1 MKIGLISFLL
11 VFLSCSRWEY
21 EDLSIESLESFPE
34 TYLSLISVDT
44 IFART
49 DSIGNVIYS
58 FDETHDSLHVWD
70 TIGNA
75 FNTISTSRQ
84 KLSWWGEDVDGNV
97 VGYYYKW
104 SSDSIWT
111 YTNYESGTFFVPIR
125 SSLDLFFFEVKAV
138 DDQGNIDST
147 ASKLILP
154 IKNSAPE
161 IQFRYRSNPLIAN
174 LNSDTSYT
182 FPTRTFIWDSYDQDG
197 NETIT
202 DVFYAL
208 NDTCDTCW
216 IRLDGNA
223 MSITLKEL
231 DIGLNT
237 FFLKCKDI
245 AGASSL
251 TTKFPDSSRPSE
263 AQHWIVK
270 PIMGEILIV
279 DDYPLDNSNNVL
291 SWYSSMMDTLYGDQS
306 YSYWEIGDEL
316 PYSATD
322 VSANLNY
329 FKNVFWFAAYNNT
342 ASASDTYNGAEASL
356 VNFIMEGGNLFMNPI
371 DFEDTTFT
379 WFPLDSL
386 ITLNPN
392 GRLFPGRV
400 IESPIDSTL
409 NLEVSHLIAVKVKGF
424 WPKDDNFEITR
435 ELYRMADPLSG
446 DGWVG
451 NPIVCS
457 IGQYRISPL
466 ELSGK
471 IVLMTLPLHDGYRA
485 KLQGNGSSIKLFQY
499 LLEEEFNN

>member
-1 MKIGLISFLL
+1 MI
-11 VFLSCSRWEY
+11 
-21 EDLSIESLESFPE
+21 
-34 TYLSLISVDT
+34 
-44 IFART
+44 
-49 DSIGNVIYS
+49 
-58 FDETHDSLHVWD
+58 
-70 TIGNA
+70 
-75 FNTISTSRQ
+75 
-84 KLSWWGEDVDGNV
+84 
-97 VGYYYKW
+97 
-104 SSDSIWT
+104 
-111 YTNYESGTFFVPIR
+111 
-125 SSLDLFFFEVKAV
+125 
-138 DDQGNIDST
+138 QGNIDST

-291 SWYSSMMDTLYGDQS
+291 SWYSSMMDTLYGDHRIH
-306 YSYWEIGDEL
+306 IGKLEMNYLIQQRMYL
-316 PYSATD
+316 P
-322 VSANLNY
+322 
-329 FKNVFWFAAYNNT
+329 
-342 ASASDTYNGAEASL
+342 
-356 VNFIMEGGNLFMNPI
+356 I
-371 DFEDTTFT
+371 
-379 WFPLDSL
+379 
-386 ITLNPN
+386 
-392 GRLFPGRV
+392 
-400 IESPIDSTL
+400 
-409 NLEVSHLIAVKVKGF
+409 
-424 WPKDDNFEITR
+424 
-435 ELYRMADPLSG
+435 
-446 DGWVG
+446 
-451 NPIVCS
+451 
-457 IGQYRISPL
+457 
-466 ELSGK
+466 
-471 IVLMTLPLHDGYRA
+471 
-485 KLQGNGSSIKLFQY
+485 
-499 LLEEEFNN
+499 